1 MIRKAAGRYDR
12 RLFYFTGGVEMPWIP
27 VHEDTTVPVFK
38 NILYAVKIIYKAH
51 KPYLFWNIFSEF
63 TYVIFRTYIQSVLFL
78 KVLLSVIEG
87 GYSFSYYVRILLIF
101 FLVGLLDKLISNIS
115 DYKSLVG
122 QKIVYKKLNNMI
134 FEKACEVDINCYE
147 NPEFYDKYQRATEI
161 LTGGYFFAFAL
172 SLANV
177 ISAFIA
183 FFSVTGTV
191 ATIDPA
197 YLVFLIPVLLVF
209 VVEVIKSRVV
219 YKRDFSMATNNRI
232 KAYAQRTLFLKDF
245 SKDIRTSNIF
255 EVIKSRFDNA
265 VKSNVE
271 ILKKYGMKLFLF
283 SMASSIMGEF
293 LPIVGTYAYAGYQF
307 VVTNDLTVSGFSV
320 VLSAI
325 DSVRLAA
332 QSMAWGFSELSA
344 SALYFQNLREFF
356 EYEPSVVSGSKKA
369 PEFESI
375 EFKNVSFRYPSAKT
389 NSISNLSLKI
399 EKGQTI
405 AVVGI
410 NGAGK
415 STFVKL
421 LMRFY
426 DVTSGEILYNGI
438 NIKEYDLESLRA
450 RIAAVFQDYRNF
462 ALSVNENVMCRECD
476 ETDKQLAEDALKK
489 SGIYGK
495 IQTLDRGAD
504 TVLTREFDEKGAG
517 LSGGEAQKMA
527 VARLFARDYDI
538 AVLDEPSSAL
548 DPIAEYKMYENLIRE
563 TKAKTIIYISHRLS
577 SAVLSDNIF
586 VLENGRLIESGSH
599 KQLMAN
605 GKEYARM
612 FALQA
617 SSYRKEGDEIEA

>member
-27 VHEDTTVPVFK
+27 VHEDTKVPVFK

-405 AVVGI
+405 AVMGI

-450 RIAAVFQDYRNF
+450 RFAAVFQDFQIF
-462 ALSVNENVMCRECD
+462 AATLGENVSLD
-476 ETDKQLAEDALKK
+476 ENVNKEDAEKALENSGFKK
-489 SGIYGK
+489 ELVNGIN
-495 IQTLDRGAD
+495 TEL
-504 TVLTREFDEKGAG
+504 LREFDDNGIM
-517 LSGGEAQKMA
+517 LSGGEAQKVA
-527 VARLFARDYDI
+527 VSRAFYKKCPYVI
-538 AVLDEPSSAL
+538 MDEPSANL
-548 DPIAEYKMYENLIRE
+548 DPIAEYNLNRSMMNA
-563 TKAKTIIYISHRLS
+563 AKHKTVIFISHRLS
-577 SAVLSDNIF
+577 TTRHADRIYVM
-586 VLENGRLIESGSH
+586 ENGEIVESGTH
-599 KQLMAN
+599 EQLMAMN
-605 GKEYARM
+605 GKYAYM
-612 FALQA
+612 FELQA
-617 SSYRKEGDEIEA
+617 EKYRA